1 MTQPV
6 DGADA
11 TPDEETPEADAAA
24 DERIGTVA
32 GGPDWGPS
40 SSSSRRPS

>member
-6 DGADA
+6 DGADT

-24 DERIGTVA
+24 DEPVGPAA
-32 GGPDWGPS
+32 GGQLGRS